1 MGFTNTNSK
10 PKLKPARMI
19 TKEKVQEVK
28 DKMADISSTV
38 VSSQTV
44 SAHPAE
50 PSEQVDDADVIVPVC
65 QSGSESPEMPES
77 APVEVKFSDRLL
89 NDITVED
96 YCFLFETL
104 FNACSD
110 NREEAKRKAREES
123 RRKQEASGIDVITPE
138 NALVKCTGFMNDILT
153 GYNLYKKHESAIDK
167 QQTKSK
173 EISDTQNETVK
184 RLETVIGRIEDVQGV
199 KAPKR
204 PPFPSWACLAFLF
217 WHWPMYGFAY
227 LWQSKYFRR
236 FCFLIAFFVM
246 VLEFCMIIL
255 LSYDNKDL
263 HHDRA
268 KYVTVRNWSLSE
280 GDTATINKFDYVD
293 FIYSDAKYRKDD
305 IDALQE
311 TIRKKYDIMMEK
323 KQKQQRQ
330 KRRK

>member
-1 MGFTNTNSK
+1 M
-10 PKLKPARMI
+10 
-19 TKEKVQEVK
+19 K
-28 DKMADISSTV
+28 DKMTDISSTV

-50 PSEQVDDADVIVPVC
+50 SSEQVEDADVIVPVS
-65 QSGSESPEMPES
+65 QPDSESVDVTENPPIDGEFTDKML
-77 APVEVKFSDRLL
+77 K
-89 NDITVED
+89 DIDVHD
-96 YCFLFETL
+96 FCFILETMY
-104 FNACSD
+104 NYTAD
-110 NREEAKRKAREES
+110 HREEAKRKAREENI
-123 RRKQEASGIDVITPE
+123 RKREASGEVVWTTE
-138 NALVKCTGFMNDILT
+138 NAVIKCSQYMNTISNDF
-153 GYNLYKKHESAIDK
+153 NLYREQKNAVAKEQEQTLK
-167 QQTKSK
+167 TVTQQA
-173 EISDTQNETVK
+173 ETAK

-204 PPFPSWACLAFLF
+204 PPFPSWACLAYLF

-236 FCFLIAFFVM
+236 FCFLTAFFVM
-246 VLEFCMIIL
+246 VLEFCIIVL

-263 HHDRA
+263 HRDRA
-268 KYVTVRNWSLSE
+268 KYITVRNWSLVE

-305 IDALQE
+305 IDALHE

-323 KQKQQRQ
+323 KQKQQDQ

>member
-1 MGFTNTNSK
+1 M
-10 PKLKPARMI
+10 
-19 TKEKVQEVK
+19 K

-50 PSEQVDDADVIVPVC
+50 SSEQVEDADVIVPVS
-65 QSGSESPEMPES
+65 QPDSESVDVTES
-77 APVEVKFSDRLL
+77 LPIEGEFTDKMLTEIDVHDL
-89 NDITVED
+89 
-96 YCFLFETL
+96 CFILETMY
-104 FNACSD
+104 NYIVD
-110 NREEAKRKAREES
+110 HREEAKRKAREENI
-123 RRKQEASGIDVITPE
+123 RKREASGEVVWTTE
-138 NALVKCTGFMNDILT
+138 NAVIKCSEYMNAIRNDF
-153 GYNLYKKHESAIDK
+153 NLYREQKNAVAKEQEQTLNTVT
-167 QQTKSK
+167 QQA
-173 EISDTQNETVK
+173 ETAK

-204 PPFPSWACLAFLF
+204 PPFPSWACLAYLF
-217 WHWPMYGFAY
+217 WHWPMYGFAF

-236 FCFLIAFFVM
+236 FCFLTAFFVM
-246 VLEFCMIIL
+246 VLEFCMIVL

-268 KYVTVRNWSLSE
+268 KYVTVRNWSLVE

-293 FIYSDAKYRKDD
+293 YIYSDVKYHKDD

-323 KQKQQRQ
+323 KQKQQNQ

>member
-1 MGFTNTNSK
+1 MPNNTTK

-50 PSEQVDDADVIVPVC
+50 SSEQVEDADVIVPVS
-65 QSGSESPEMPES
+65 QPDSESDDVTENPPIDGEFTDKML
-77 APVEVKFSDRLL
+77 K
-89 NDITVED
+89 DIDVHD
-96 YCFLFETL
+96 FCFILETMY
-104 FNACSD
+104 NYTAD
-110 NREEAKRKAREES
+110 HREEAKRKAREENI
-123 RRKQEASGIDVITPE
+123 RKREASGEVVWTTE
-138 NALVKCTGFMNDILT
+138 NAVIKCSQYMNTISNDF
-153 GYNLYKKHESAIDK
+153 NLYREQKNAVAKEQEQTLK
-167 QQTKSK
+167 TVTQQA
-173 EISDTQNETVK
+173 ETAK

-204 PPFPSWACLAFLF
+204 PPFPSWACLAYLF

-236 FCFLIAFFVM
+236 FCFLTAFFVM
-246 VLEFCMIIL
+246 VLEFCMIVL

-268 KYVTVRNWSLSE
+268 KYVTVRNWSLVE

-293 FIYSDAKYRKDD
+293 FIYSDVKYRKDD

-323 KQKQQRQ
+323 KQKQQNQ

>member
-1 MGFTNTNSK
+1 M
-10 PKLKPARMI
+10 
-19 TKEKVQEVK
+19 K

-50 PSEQVDDADVIVPVC
+50 SSEQVEDADVIVPVS
-65 QSGSESPEMPES
+65 QPDSESVDVTENPPIDGEFTDKML
-77 APVEVKFSDRLL
+77 K
-89 NDITVED
+89 DIDVHD
-96 YCFLFETL
+96 FCFILETMY
-104 FNACSD
+104 NYTAD
-110 NREEAKRKAREES
+110 HREEAKRKAREENI
-123 RRKQEASGIDVITPE
+123 RKREASGEVVWTTE
-138 NALVKCTGFMNDILT
+138 NAVIKCSQYMNTISNDF
-153 GYNLYKKHESAIDK
+153 NLYREQKNAVAKEQEQTLK
-167 QQTKSK
+167 TVTQQA
-173 EISDTQNETVK
+173 ETAK

-204 PPFPSWACLAFLF
+204 PPFPSWACLAYLF

-236 FCFLIAFFVM
+236 FCFLTAFFVM
-246 VLEFCMIIL
+246 VLEFCIIVL

-263 HHDRA
+263 HRDRA
-268 KYVTVRNWSLSE
+268 KYITVRNWSLVE

-305 IDALQE
+305 IDALHE

-323 KQKQQRQ
+323 KQKQQDQ

>member
-1 MGFTNTNSK
+1 M
-10 PKLKPARMI
+10 
-19 TKEKVQEVK
+19 K
-28 DKMADISSTV
+28 DKMTDISSTV

-50 PSEQVDDADVIVPVC
+50 SSEQVEDADVIVPVS
-65 QSGSESPEMPES
+65 QPDSESVDVTENPPIDGEFTDKML
-77 APVEVKFSDRLL
+77 K
-89 NDITVED
+89 DIDVHD
-96 YCFLFETL
+96 FCFILETMY
-104 FNACSD
+104 NYTAD
-110 NREEAKRKAREES
+110 HREEAKRKAREENI
-123 RRKQEASGIDVITPE
+123 RKREASGEVVWTTE
-138 NALVKCTGFMNDILT
+138 NAVIKCSQYMNTISNDF
-153 GYNLYKKHESAIDK
+153 NLYREQKNAVAKEQEQTLK
-167 QQTKSK
+167 TVTQQA
-173 EISDTQNETVK
+173 ETAK

-204 PPFPSWACLAFLF
+204 PPFPSWACLAYLF
-217 WHWPMYGFAY
+217 WHWPMYGFAF

-236 FCFLIAFFVM
+236 FCFLTAFFVM
-246 VLEFCMIIL
+246 VLEFCMIVL

-268 KYVTVRNWSLSE
+268 KYVTVRNWSLVE

-293 FIYSDAKYRKDD
+293 FIYSDVKYRKDD

-323 KQKQQRQ
+323 KQKQQNQ

>member
-1 MGFTNTNSK
+1 M
-10 PKLKPARMI
+10 
-19 TKEKVQEVK
+19 K

-50 PSEQVDDADVIVPVC
+50 SSEQVEDADVIVPVS
-65 QSGSESPEMPES
+65 QPDSESVDVTENPPIDGEFTDKML
-77 APVEVKFSDRLL
+77 K
-89 NDITVED
+89 DIDVHD
-96 YCFLFETL
+96 FCFILETMY
-104 FNACSD
+104 NYTAD
-110 NREEAKRKAREES
+110 HREEAKRKEREENI
-123 RRKQEASGIDVITPE
+123 RKREASGEVVWTTE
-138 NALVKCTGFMNDILT
+138 NAVIKCSEYMNTISSDF
-153 GYNLYKKHESAIDK
+153 NLYREQKNAVAKEQEQTLKTVA
-167 QQTKSK
+167 QQA
-173 EISDTQNETVK
+173 ETAK

-204 PPFPSWACLAFLF
+204 PPFPSWACLAYLF
-217 WHWPMYGFAY
+217 WHWPMYGFAF

-236 FCFLIAFFVM
+236 FCFLTAFFVM
-246 VLEFCMIIL
+246 VLEFCMIVL
-255 LSYDNKDL
+255 LSYDNNDL

-268 KYVTVRNWSLSE
+268 KYVTVRNWSLVE

-293 FIYSDAKYRKDD
+293 FIYSDVKYRKDD

-323 KQKQQRQ
+323 KQKQQNQ

>member
-1 MGFTNTNSK
+1 M
-10 PKLKPARMI
+10 
-19 TKEKVQEVK
+19 K

-50 PSEQVDDADVIVPVC
+50 SSEQVEDADVIVPVS
-65 QSGSESPEMPES
+65 QPDSESDDVTENPPIDGEFTDKML
-77 APVEVKFSDRLL
+77 K
-89 NDITVED
+89 DIDVHD
-96 YCFLFETL
+96 FCFILETMY
-104 FNACSD
+104 NYTAD
-110 NREEAKRKAREES
+110 HREEAKRKEREES
-123 RRKQEASGIDVITPE
+123 RRKQEEAGIDVITPE

-173 EISDTQNETVK
+173 EIADTQNETVK

-204 PPFPSWACLAFLF
+204 PPFPSWACLAYLF

-246 VLEFCMIIL
+246 VMEFCLIVVL
-255 LSYDNKDL
+255 ALDNKSL
-263 HHDRA
+263 HLDHA
-268 KYVTVRNWSLSE
+268 KYVTVRNWSYVMK
-280 GDTATINKFDYVD
+280 DTAAVNRFNKVD
-293 FIYSDAKYRKDD
+293 LLFEDVKFNREQIDELDEFIRTKH
-305 IDALQE
+305 
-311 TIRKKYDIMMEK
+311 EK
-323 KQKQQRQ
+323 NQ

>member
-1 MGFTNTNSK
+1 MPNNTTK

-50 PSEQVDDADVIVPVC
+50 SSEQVEDADVIVPVS
-65 QSGSESPEMPES
+65 QPDSESVDVTENPPIDGEFTDKML
-77 APVEVKFSDRLL
+77 K
-89 NDITVED
+89 DIDVHD
-96 YCFLFETL
+96 FCFILETMY
-104 FNACSD
+104 NYTAD
-110 NREEAKRKAREES
+110 HREEAKRKAREENI
-123 RRKQEASGIDVITPE
+123 RKREASGEVVWTTE
-138 NALVKCTGFMNDILT
+138 NAVIKCSQYMNTISNDF
-153 GYNLYKKHESAIDK
+153 NLYREQKNAVAKEQEQTLKTVA
-167 QQTKSK
+167 QQA
-173 EISDTQNETVK
+173 ETAK

-204 PPFPSWACLAFLF
+204 PPFPSWACLAYLF

-236 FCFLIAFFVM
+236 FCFLTAFFVM
-246 VLEFCMIIL
+246 VLEFCMIVL

-268 KYVTVRNWSLSE
+268 KYVTVRNWSLVE

-293 FIYSDAKYRKDD
+293 FIYSDVKYRKDD

-323 KQKQQRQ
+323 KQKQQNQ

>member
-1 MGFTNTNSK
+1 MPNNTTK

-28 DKMADISSTV
+28 DKMTDISSTV

-50 PSEQVDDADVIVPVC
+50 SSEQVEDADVIVPVS
-65 QSGSESPEMPES
+65 QPDSESVDVTENPPIDGEFTDKML
-77 APVEVKFSDRLL
+77 K
-89 NDITVED
+89 DIDVHD
-96 YCFLFETL
+96 FCFILETMY
-104 FNACSD
+104 NYTAD
-110 NREEAKRKAREES
+110 HREEAKRKAREENI
-123 RRKQEASGIDVITPE
+123 RKREASGEVVWTTE
-138 NALVKCTGFMNDILT
+138 NAVIKCSQYMNTISNDF
-153 GYNLYKKHESAIDK
+153 NLYREQKNAVAKEQEQTLK
-167 QQTKSK
+167 TVTQQA
-173 EISDTQNETVK
+173 ETAK

-204 PPFPSWACLAFLF
+204 PPFPSWACLAYLF

-236 FCFLIAFFVM
+236 FCFLTAFFVM
-246 VLEFCMIIL
+246 VLEFCIIVL

-263 HHDRA
+263 HRDRA
-268 KYVTVRNWSLSE
+268 KYITVRNWSLVE

-305 IDALQE
+305 IDALHE

-323 KQKQQRQ
+323 KQKQQDQ

>member
-1 MGFTNTNSK
+1 MPNNTTK
-10 PKLKPARMI
+10 PKLKPARRI

-28 DKMADISSTV
+28 DKMDDISSSV

-50 PSEQVDDADVIVPVC
+50 SSEQVEDADVIVPVS
-65 QSGSESPEMPES
+65 QPDSESDDVTENPPIDGEFTDKML
-77 APVEVKFSDRLL
+77 K
-89 NDITVED
+89 DIDVHD
-96 YCFLFETL
+96 FCFILETMY
-104 FNACSD
+104 NYTAD
-110 NREEAKRKAREES
+110 HREEAKRKEREES
-123 RRKQEASGIDVITPE
+123 RRKQEEAGIDVITPE

-173 EISDTQNETVK
+173 EIADTQNETVK

-204 PPFPSWACLAFLF
+204 PPFPSWACLAYLF

-246 VLEFCMIIL
+246 VMEFCLIVVL
-255 LSYDNKDL
+255 ALDNKSL
-263 HHDRA
+263 HLDHA
-268 KYVTVRNWSLSE
+268 KYVTVRNWSYVMK
-280 GDTATINKFDYVD
+280 DTAAVNRFNKVD
-293 FIYSDAKYRKDD
+293 LLFEDVKFNREQIDELDEFIRTKH
-305 IDALQE
+305 
-311 TIRKKYDIMMEK
+311 EK
-323 KQKQQRQ
+323 NQ

>member
-1 MGFTNTNSK
+1 M
-10 PKLKPARMI
+10 
-19 TKEKVQEVK
+19 K

-50 PSEQVDDADVIVPVC
+50 SSEQVEDADVIVPVS
-65 QSGSESPEMPES
+65 QPDSESVDVTENPPIDGEFTDKML
-77 APVEVKFSDRLL
+77 K
-89 NDITVED
+89 DIDVHD
-96 YCFLFETL
+96 FCFILETMY
-104 FNACSD
+104 NYTAD
-110 NREEAKRKAREES
+110 HREEAKRKEREES
-123 RRKQEASGIDVITPE
+123 RRKQEESGIDVITPE

-173 EISDTQNETVK
+173 EIADTQNETVK

-204 PPFPSWACLAFLF
+204 PPFPSWACLAYLF

-246 VLEFCMIIL
+246 VMEFCLIVVL
-255 LSYDNKDL
+255 ALDNKSL
-263 HHDRA
+263 HLDHA
-268 KYVTVRNWSLSE
+268 KYVTVRNWSYVMK
-280 GDTATINKFDYVD
+280 DTAAVNRFNKVD
-293 FIYSDAKYRKDD
+293 LLFEDVKFNREQIDELDEFIRTKH
-305 IDALQE
+305 
-311 TIRKKYDIMMEK
+311 EK
-323 KQKQQRQ
+323 NQ

>member
-1 MGFTNTNSK
+1 M
-10 PKLKPARMI
+10 
-19 TKEKVQEVK
+19 K

-123 RRKQEASGIDVITPE
+123 RRKQEESGIDVITPE
-138 NALVKCTGFMNDILT
+138 NALVKCTGFMNDILN

-167 QQTKSK
+167 QQSKSK
-173 EISDTQNETVK
+173 EIADTQNETVK

-268 KYVTVRNWSLSE
+268 KYVTVRNWSYVMK
-280 GDTATINKFDYVD
+280 DTAAVNRFNKVD
-293 FIYSDAKYRKDD
+293 LLFEDVKFNREQIDELDEFIRTKH
-305 IDALQE
+305 
-311 TIRKKYDIMMEK
+311 EK
-323 KQKQQRQ
+323 NQ